1 MPMQTNTRLNGRP
14 NKSAFVRG
22 LAFNLPAAAQSARA
36 NATGMQFTRQQK
48 PNHAH
53 ATRVI
58 ARHNPMR
65 QSNKSR
71 PTTSAARAKKSSVNK
86 SAFVRSL
93 PGTLSAAAVIARGKT
108 KGIRLSAA
116 QVYTIRANAR
126 RKDEPKTNGRGA
138 RAKSATAVRSINL
151 GRGADAREAE
161 FIAAALDLGLTKA
174 EALIAALRSK
184 VVSSV
189 S

>member
-14 NKSAFVRG
+14 NKSAFARG
-22 LAFNLPAAAQSARA
+22 LAFDVPAAAQRARA
-36 NATGMQFTRQQK
+36 STTGMQFTRQYERNQ
-48 PNHAH
+48 PPAS
-53 ATRVI
+53 AT
-58 ARHNPMR
+58 
-65 QSNKSR
+65 
-71 PTTSAARAKKSSVNK
+71 RAKKSAVNK

-93 PGTLSAAAVIARGKT
+93 PGTLSAAEVIARGKS

-126 RKDEPKTNGRGA
+126 RKGGPKTNGRTA
-138 RAKSATAVRSINL
+138 RGKATTAVRGVNL
-151 GRGADAREAE
+151 GRSVDAREAE

-184 VVSSV
+184 VVASV